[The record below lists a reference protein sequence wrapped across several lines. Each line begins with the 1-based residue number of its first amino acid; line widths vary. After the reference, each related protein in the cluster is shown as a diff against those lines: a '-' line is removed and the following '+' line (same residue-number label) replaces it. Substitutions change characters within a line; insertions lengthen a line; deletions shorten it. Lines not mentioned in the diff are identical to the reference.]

1 LAGAT
6 TKTDT
11 DSLGGAS
18 ATKTMRADRARSGV
32 ILRAGPP
39 MPKTADYSKVRF
51 DVLKDLL
58 SFYSRS
64 VGVALNRDYDA
75 KIAKVSL
82 AKGTGKVTTLLLVGA
97 NPGIRPSV
105 VAHFILKDRSATARL
120 LDQMKRQG
128 LLVEKVSA
136 RERRAHELYLTAKG
150 QALIQRV
157 RTIAVKHSDDFFAV
171 LSSAEQDQLLRLLKK
186 LYERRVADLPGQS

>member
-1 LAGAT
+1 MT
-6 TKTDT
+6 I
-11 DSLGGAS
+11 S
-18 ATKTMRADRARSGV
+18 RADRTRGEAR
-32 ILRAGPP
+32 LRAGAPT
-39 MPKTADYSKVRF
+39 PKTADYSNLKF
-51 DVLKDLL
+51 DILKDLL

-64 VGVALNRDYDA
+64 VGVALNRDYDS

-120 LDQMKRQG
+120 LDQMKRNG

-136 RERRAHELYLTAKG
+136 AERRAHELYLTAKG
-150 QALIQRV
+150 QALIARV
-157 RTIAVKHSDDFFAV
+157 RAIAVTQSDDFFSV
-171 LSSAEQDQLLRLLKK
+171 LSAAEQEQLLGLLKT
-186 LYERRVADLPGQS
+186 LYERRVADLPQRS

>member
-1 LAGAT
+1 M
-6 TKTDT
+6 KIP
-11 DSLGGAS
+11 
-18 ATKTMRADRARSGV
+18 RADRTRSDARV
-32 ILRAGPP
+32 RAVPP
-39 MPKTADYSKVRF
+39 TPKTADYSNVRF

-58 SFYSRS
+58 SFYARS

-75 KIAKVSL
+75 QIATVSL

-120 LDQMKRQG
+120 LDQMKRNG

-136 RERRAHELYLTAKG
+136 AERRAHELYLTAKG
-150 QALIQRV
+150 QALIARV
-157 RTIAVKHSDDFFAV
+157 RAIALKQSGDFFSV
-171 LSSAEQDQLLRLLKK
+171 LSVAEQDQLRALLKK
-186 LYERRVADLPGQS
+186 LYESHVADLPRRR

>member
-1 LAGAT
+1 MKT
-6 TKTDT
+6 T
-11 DSLGGAS
+11 
-18 ATKTMRADRARSGV
+18 RADRSRREAV
-32 ILRAGPP
+32 LRAGPP
-39 MPKTADYSKVRF
+39 TPKTADYSNVKF

-75 KIAKVSL
+75 EIATVSL

-105 VAHFILKDRSATARL
+105 IAHFILKDRSATARL
-120 LDQMKRQG
+120 LDQMKRSG

-136 RERRAHELYLTAKG
+136 SERRAHELYLTAKG
-150 QALIQRV
+150 QALIARI
-157 RTIAVKHSDDFFAV
+157 RTIAVKQSDDFFSV
-171 LSSAEQDQLLRLLKK
+171 LSAAEQDQLLGLLKK
-186 LYERRVADLPGQS
+186 LYEARVADLPQRS

>member
-1 LAGAT
+1 M
-6 TKTDT
+6 KT
-11 DSLGGAS
+11 S
-18 ATKTMRADRARSGV
+18 RARTRSD
-32 ILRAGPP
+32 IPSRAGLPT
-39 MPKTADYSKVRF
+39 PKTADYSKLRF

-75 KIAKVSL
+75 QIAKVSL

-136 RERRAHELYLTAKG
+136 HERRAHELYLTAKG

-157 RTIAVKHSDDFFAV
+157 RAIAVKQSDDFFAV
-171 LSSAEQDQLLRLLKK
+171 LSQEEQDQLLGLLKK
-186 LYERRVADLPGQS
+186 LYEHRVADLPLQS

>member
-1 LAGAT
+1 M
-6 TKTDT
+6 KTPQ
-11 DSLGGAS
+11 
-18 ATKTMRADRARSGV
+18 ADRTRSDV
-32 ILRAGPP
+32 PSRAGSPT
-39 MPKTADYSKVRF
+39 PKTADYSKLRF

-75 KIAKVSL
+75 KIAKLSL

-136 RERRAHELYLTAKG
+136 VERRAHELYLTAKG

-157 RTIAVKHSDDFFAV
+157 RAIAVKQSDDFFAV
-171 LSSAEQDQLLRLLKK
+171 LSEAEQDQLLRLLQK
-186 LYERRVADLPGQS
+186 LYEHRVADLPRQS